1 MRSLKRSAA
10 PGHDSDADTASDD
23 EEDGDEEEDG
33 DAAAD
38 GNDSD
43 GDRPLPR
50 AVDEEEELEEGGAD
64 ALLAGPPATSAFA
77 GGRPGITSSSGYVTR
92 VGRLLTAA
100 EAEAL
105 AAATDKAP
113 SWAPV
118 GDAMPGAALA
128 PLHGPQGVTS
138 VTWEVC
144 ASGIE
149 PPQVAAPASL
159 AAAAASLP
167 TGLAARW
174 LASLRAQQQQRGA
187 AGAAVPEFASPIES
201 SLWGQLAS
209 YRDVLFTARSPP
221 PVPCA
226 SDPVLDACLLHALG
240 HCLAGRAEVLRHN
253 ERLRSK
259 AKASAR
265 STAADAVAAAVA
277 TGQLNGGA
285 AADMAPEGEVPQDQ
299 GFTRPKLLVL
309 CPTRAWA
316 KRWLDRALHLLPCAN
331 TGAGDCVGN
340 AERWEAQYGPRLDEA
355 GPNPRSTR
363 HKPPDF
369 SATFFGN
376 RDDHFRL
383 GVKLTAR
390 SVRLFADFVGA
401 DIVLASPLGLATRLE
416 AGDAS
421 FLSSIELCILDGAD
435 VMLQQNWA
443 HVETVFAALNALPTA
458 QDPDLDVMR
467 VRPWYL
473 DGQARHYRQTVVLA
487 AHGAP
492 QLSAL
497 VRRHCTNWAGQARLK
512 CTFTGVLASLGA
524 SPAGAPLSHSFTR
537 VAAPDA
543 ASAADARFAHFK
555 SALWPRLSA
564 SPGGELL
571 LVPSYF
577 DFVRLRNFLSA
588 QGASFATYCEYT
600 DPGEV
605 GSARRDFG
613 DREAKLMVHTQ
624 RAWFFRRHV
633 IKGAARLTF
642 YGPPDVTECYAAL
655 ATALAA
661 GGSGAGGEVREV
673 ETLFTRWDAPQLER
687 IVGTKRCAKMLA
699 PGGSGQFLFC

>member
-10 PGHDSDADTASDD
+10 AEGAPDSDADTASDD
-23 EEDGDEEEDG
+23 EEDGDDEG
-33 DAAAD
+33 GNPAD

-43 GDRPLPR
+43 GERALPR
-50 AVDEEEELEEGGAD
+50 AVDEEEEEAEEGGAD
-64 ALLAGPPATSAFA
+64 ALLGAPATSALVVSA
-77 GGRPGITSSSGYVTR
+77 AAPGGTASGGYATR

-100 EAEAL
+100 EAAAL

-113 SWAPV
+113 SWTPV

-128 PLHGPQGVTS
+128 PLHGPRGVTS

-144 ASGIE
+144 GSCIE
-149 PPQVAAPASL
+149 PPHAAALQLSL
-159 AAAAASLP
+159 DAAASGLP
-167 TGLAARW
+167 SGLATRW
-174 LASLRAQQQQRGA
+174 LASLRGQQ
-187 AGAAVPEFASPIES
+187 AGAVAPPAFASPLQG
-201 SLWGQLAS
+201 SLWGQLQS
-209 YRDVLFTARSPP
+209 YKDVLYTARSAP

-226 SDPVLDACLLHALG
+226 CDPVLDAVLLHALG

-253 ERLRSK
+253 ERLRAK
-259 AKASAR
+259 AKATAKSSA
-265 STAADAVAAAVA
+265 AAAIASAVA
-277 TGQLNGGA
+277 TGQLRGA
-285 AADMAPEGEVPQDQ
+285 PAAGDVAPEGETPQDQ

-331 TGAGDCVGN
+331 TGAADCVSN

-355 GPNPRSTR
+355 GKNPRSTR
-363 HKPPDF
+363 HKPADF
-369 SATFFGN
+369 CATFFGN
-376 RDDHFRL
+376 RDDHFRV

-443 HVETVFAALNALPTA
+443 HVETVFGALNGLPTV
-458 QDPDLDVMR
+458 QDPSLDVMR

-473 DGQARHYRQTVVLA
+473 DGHARHYRQTVVLS
-487 AHGAP
+487 AHAAP

-497 VRRHCTNWAGQARLK
+497 LRQHCANWAGKARLR
-512 CTFTGVLASLGA
+512 CTFGGVLSSLGA
-524 SPAGAPLSHSFTR
+524 GDAPLAHGFTR
-537 VAAPDA
+537 VSAPDA

-555 SALWPRLSA
+555 TNVWPRLSA
-564 SPGGELL
+564 SAGGELL

-577 DFVRLRNFLSA
+577 DFVRLRNFLAA

-605 GSARRDFG
+605 GAARRDFG
-613 DREAKLMVHTQ
+613 EREAKVMVHTQ

-633 IKGAARLTF
+633 IRGAARVTF
-642 YGPPDVTECYAAL
+642 YGPPDVAECYAAL
-655 ATALAA
+655 ATALAH
-661 GGSGAGGEVREV
+661 GGGGGAGGEVREV
-673 ETLFTRWDAPQLER
+673 ETLFTRWDAPSLER